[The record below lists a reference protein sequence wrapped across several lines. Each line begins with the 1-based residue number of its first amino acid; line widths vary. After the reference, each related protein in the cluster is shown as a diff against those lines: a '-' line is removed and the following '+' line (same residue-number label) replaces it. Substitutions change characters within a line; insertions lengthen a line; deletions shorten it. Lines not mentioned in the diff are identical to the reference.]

1 MTDKSNL
8 PRYVFG
14 GLALAA
20 GLAIIV
26 YSLAYLGFFMRVGVV
41 SGSMR
46 MLVYV
51 LIGALALPPM
61 IVGLHTIFW
70 RHRNDPTLNDK
81 AQRSGVLCR
90 NCDPDLYGGH
100 EWLITRPWTAYRD
113 LWDWWSMPVH
123 SKTRPRGSR
132 LLRRCERL
140 LGL

>member
-61 IVGLHTIFW
+61 IVGLHTIF
-70 RHRNDPTLNDK
+70 
-81 AQRSGVLCR
+81 
-90 NCDPDLYGGH
+90 
-100 EWLITRPWTAYRD
+100 
-113 LWDWWSMPVH
+113 
-123 SKTRPRGSR
+123 
-132 LLRRCERL
+132 
-140 LGL
+140 